1 MIRTGVRSAIERLA
15 MSQLVAEGATTGFW
29 RSRAGPEI
37 PAECALTLSSQG
49 RSRSRLESF
58 VSTRLNQLSKC

>member
-15 MSQLVAEGATTGFW
+15 MSQLVAERRHHR

-49 RSRSRLESF
+49 RPRSRLESF

>member
-1 MIRTGVRSAIERLA
+1 MIRTGVRSAID
-15 MSQLVAEGATTGFW
+15 
-29 RSRAGPEI
+29 
-37 PAECALTLSSQG
+37 LTLSSQG